1 MRRSQEFN
9 IFRRDQTNLRLEKI
23 HCIVALGLLPVQ
35 LHALVDALLESLHH
49 AVSEDEGDHD
59 GDELYEKEAA
69 KTKRILKRENR
80 FILDQISS
88 AFSCELSQEF
98 HVQV

>member
-23 HCIVALGLLPVQ
+23 HCIVALSLLPVE

-49 AVSEDEGDHD
+49 AVPEDEGDHD
-59 GDELYEKEAA
+59 GDELYEKETAE
-69 KTKRILKRENR
+69 TERILKRENR
-80 FILDQISS
+80 LRSSIRSDFLRIL
-88 AFSCELSQEF
+88 L
-98 HVQV
+98 